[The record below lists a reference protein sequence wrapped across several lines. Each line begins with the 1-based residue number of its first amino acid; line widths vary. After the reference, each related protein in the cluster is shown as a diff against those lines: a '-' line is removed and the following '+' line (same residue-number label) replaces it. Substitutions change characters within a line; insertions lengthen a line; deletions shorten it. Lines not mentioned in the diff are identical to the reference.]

1 MNRTYNFVFNRFDY
15 EIQERSK
22 LREKEILK
30 SIKGKNDTLTRFN
43 VLLLTFDSVSRGSAY
58 RNLKK
63 VTNYL
68 NEKVDYASIF
78 EFTNPAIPEIHTLDN
93 MAQILYGKSKK
104 KMQSVLGTDRLL
116 IYSKNH
122 IEYQKNA
129 IWSHYKNMG
138 YVTLFLHDTV
148 WNSMNYLTGYE
159 ILADIVFANYWKAVW
174 SVYGFH
180 DYTSG
185 QRCIGSVNSHNVS
198 LDYTYKFFKN
208 FPQNHKFAYVHL
220 NTAHE
225 SKGNIK
231 TLDKDLLSFIKS
243 LTQYFHNTQ
252 QDFVIFLIGD
262 HGQRNNKIQFDIR
275 NSIESKQPMTFIITS
290 KAFTDGNTNSIL
302 SYNSKQMFSRFDINL
317 SLKEIS
323 YYPYGGIN
331 EKNYRTF
338 KGSFEVEDVV
348 SLFKENIRYDRKC
361 QDIGVSEEMC
371 PCAFFNNW
379 EIDEHDLNVY
389 NEVLLPMILQII
401 KDAKEN
407 EN

>member
-1 MNRTYNFVFNRFDY
+1 
-15 EIQERSK
+15 
-22 LREKEILK
+22 
-30 SIKGKNDTLTRFN
+30 
-43 VLLLTFDSVSRGSAY
+43 
-58 RNLKK
+58 
-63 VTNYL
+63 
-68 NEKVDYASIF
+68 
-78 EFTNPAIPEIHTLDN
+78 
-93 MAQILYGKSKK
+93 
-104 KMQSVLGTDRLL
+104 
-116 IYSKNH
+116 
-122 IEYQKNA
+122 
-129 IWSHYKNMG
+129 MG

-262 HGQRNNKIQFDIR
+262 HGQRNNKIQL
-275 NSIESKQPMTFIITS
+275 SITQ
-290 KAFTDGNTNSIL
+290 
-302 SYNSKQMFSRFDINL
+302 
-317 SLKEIS
+317 
-323 YYPYGGIN
+323 
-331 EKNYRTF
+331 
-338 KGSFEVEDVV
+338 
-348 SLFKENIRYDRKC
+348 
-361 QDIGVSEEMC
+361 
-371 PCAFFNNW
+371 
-379 EIDEHDLNVY
+379 
-389 NEVLLPMILQII
+389 
-401 KDAKEN
+401 
-407 EN
+407 